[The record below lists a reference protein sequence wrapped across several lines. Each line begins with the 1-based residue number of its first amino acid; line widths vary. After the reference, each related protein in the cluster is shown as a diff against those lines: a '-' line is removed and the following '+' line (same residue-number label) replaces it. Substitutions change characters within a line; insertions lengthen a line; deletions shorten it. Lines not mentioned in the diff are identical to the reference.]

1 MAGGIIATVLSILV
15 KTDAIDAIDGG
26 DGRMQDD

>member
-1 MAGGIIATVLSILV
+1 MAGGILATVLSILV
-15 KTDAIDAIDGG
+15 EIDAIDGG